1 MADRYQGRPFPADD
15 DKGES
20 DPLAELARLIGQTDP
35 FGSVGRANPKVQ
47 PRSAPVPDPYRH
59 QPPPAVEDDPP
70 AGPPP
75 WMQRANRQE
84 IRKPAYDEP
93 EPEPEQD
100 YEPSPVH
107 PLHRYAPQPHA
118 APQQDEH
125 YQEYEEAEGEA
136 DPSRYDDALY
146 GQIESGAQDYQREP
160 AYPDDPYA
168 YQDGYE
174 DGGDD

>member
-107 PLHRYAPQPHA
+107 PLHRYAAHQHA
-118 APQQDEH
+118 APQ
-125 YQEYEEAEGEA
+125 
-136 DPSRYDDALY
+136 
-146 GQIESGAQDYQREP
+146 
-160 AYPDDPYA
+160 
-168 YQDGYE
+168 
-174 DGGDD
+174 